1 MQSLSHIFGP
11 DGPLAHAIDGFAPR
25 TSQQEMAA
33 AVAQTLDDQEILITE
48 AGTGTGKTFAYLVP
62 ALLSG
67 KKIIISTAT
76 KTLQDQLFRRDL
88 PAIRTAL
95 ALPTRTA
102 LLKGRSNYLCLHR
115 LELTEQRS
123 QTATQ
128 TAELGMIR
136 AWASH
141 TRNGDIAEL
150 TGIREDSPLWPHVTS
165 TPDNCLGQEC
175 PSLKSCHVLRARS
188 EAQTADL
195 LVINHHLFFAD
206 MALREE
212 GFGELLPGVQGIIFD
227 EAHQLAEIAA
237 GFLGTSLGSRQ
248 LLGLAHDTL
257 AEQTREAGDM
267 AVLTTAAD
275 ALTKATRDLRLA
287 LGADERRGGW
297 LEVQQEPAFTSMLNA
312 LQQALNK
319 LHDTLE
325 IAAVRGKGLENCWR
339 RCITLQEQLDLFTT
353 TVPENHVAWFEAHA
367 HTFTLYL
374 TPVDIAQQ
382 FYTRVLAQQCAW
394 VFTSATLAVGNS
406 FDHFSTRLGLTD
418 AITRQW
424 TSPFDFSRLAL
435 LYVPNT
441 LPEPAAPSYTASV
454 IEAALPVIRASGG
467 RTFLLFTSHRA
478 LREATALLKGKLD
491 FPLLIQGSAPR
502 AELLERFRVLGNAVL
517 LGSASFWEGVDVR
530 GPALSC
536 VIIDKLPFASPGDP
550 LMQARL
556 EAMRVAGK
564 SPFMDY
570 QLPQAVLSLKQGVGR
585 LIRDTHDRG
594 VLMLC
599 DPRLFTKSYGK
610 SFISSLPP
618 MPLTR
623 KLEDVTAFF
632 AAESA
637 HDAHGR
643 ASVAAGR
650 TP

>member
-1 MQSLSHIFGP
+1 MHSLSRIFGP
-11 DGPLAHAIDGFAPR
+11 DGPLAQAIDGFAPR
-25 TSQQEMAA
+25 TSQQEMAV

-76 KTLQDQLFRRDL
+76 KTLQDQLFQRDL
-88 PAIRTAL
+88 PTVRAAL
-95 ALPTRTA
+95 ALPARAA

-115 LELTEQRS
+115 LELTEQRPH
-123 QTATQ
+123 TTTQ
-128 TAELGMIR
+128 AAELGMIR
-136 AWASH
+136 AWAGH

-150 TGIREDSPLWPHVTS
+150 TGIREDSALWPHVTS
-165 TPDNCLGQEC
+165 TADNCLGQEC

-212 GFGELLPGVQGIIFD
+212 GFGDLLPGVQGIIFD

-237 GFLGTSLGSRQ
+237 GFLGTTLGSRQ
-248 LLGLAHDTL
+248 LLGLANDTI
-257 AEQTREAGDM
+257 AEQTKEAGDM
-267 AVLTTAAD
+267 AVLATAAD
-275 ALTKATRDLRLA
+275 AVTKTTRDLRLA
-287 LGADERRGGW
+287 LGVEERRGSW
-297 LEVQQEPAFTSMLNA
+297 REVQQESACTAMLDA
-312 LQQALNK
+312 LQQALNE
-319 LHDTLE
+319 LHDLLE
-325 IAAVRGKGLENCWR
+325 SAAVRGKGLEACWR
-339 RCITLQEQLDLFTT
+339 RCILLQEQLDLFNT
-353 TVPENHVAWFEAHA
+353 PAADNHVAWFETHTHA
-367 HTFTLYL
+367 FTLNL

-382 FYTRVLAQQCAW
+382 FYARMLAQQCAW
-394 VFTSATLAVGNS
+394 VFTSATLAVGDS
-406 FDHFSTRLGLTD
+406 FDHFSARLGLTD

-424 TSPFDFSRLAL
+424 ASPFDFSRLAL
-435 LYVPNT
+435 LYVPST
-441 LPEPAAPSYTASV
+441 LPDPAESGYTTRV
-454 IEAALPVIRASGG
+454 VEAAVPVIQASRGRA
-467 RTFLLFTSHRA
+467 FLLFTSHRA

-491 FPLLIQGSAPR
+491 FPLLVQGSAPR
-502 AELLERFRVLGNAVL
+502 AELLERFRSLGNAVL

-536 VIIDKLPFASPGDP
+536 VIIDRLPFASPGDP

-556 EAMRVAGK
+556 EALRVAGK
-564 SPFMDY
+564 NPFMDY

-610 SFISSLPP
+610 NFISSLPP

-623 KLEDVTAFF
+623 NMEDVTSFF
-632 AAESA
+632 AAETA
-637 HDAHGR
+637 HYADIA
-643 ASVAAGR
+643 
-650 TP
+650 P

>member
-1 MQSLSHIFGP
+1 MHSLARIFGP
-11 DGPLAHAIDGFAPR
+11 DGPLAHTLPGFAPR
-25 TSQQEMAA
+25 ISQQEMAA
-33 AVAQTLDDQEILITE
+33 AVARTLADQDVLITE

-76 KTLQDQLFRRDL
+76 KTLQDQLFQRDL
-88 PAIRTAL
+88 PAVRAAL
-95 ALPTRTA
+95 AVPARAA

-115 LELTEQRS
+115 LELAEQRHHAPA
-123 QTATQ
+123 QTAD
-128 TAELGMIR
+128 LGTIR
-136 AWASH
+136 AWAGH
-141 TRNGDIAEL
+141 TRSGDIAEL

-165 TPDNCLGQEC
+165 TADNCLGQEC

-206 MALREE
+206 MALRAE
-212 GFGELLPGVQGIIFD
+212 GFGDLLPGVEGIIFD

-237 GFLGTSLGSRQ
+237 GFFGAALGSRQ
-248 LLGLAHDTL
+248 LFGLAHDTV
-257 AEQTREAGDM
+257 AEQVKEAGDM
-267 AVLTTAAD
+267 AALATAAD
-275 ALTKATRDLRLA
+275 SLTKATRDFRLA
-287 LGADERRGGW
+287 LGVDERRGNW
-297 LEVQQEPAFTSMLNA
+297 HEIQQETALTPALGA
-312 LQQALNK
+312 LQQVLNQ
-319 LHDTLE
+319 LHDLLE
-325 IAAVRGKGLENCWR
+325 AAAVRGKGLENCWR

-353 TVPENHVAWFEAHA
+353 TVPENHVAWFETHAHA
-367 HTFTLYL
+367 FALNL

-382 FYTRVLAQQCAW
+382 FYARILAQRCAW
-394 VFTSATLAVGNS
+394 VFTSATLAVGDN
-406 FDHFSTRLGLTD
+406 FDHFSARLGLTD

-424 TSPFDFSRLAL
+424 ASPFDFARLAL
-435 LYVPNT
+435 LYVPDT
-441 LPEPAAPSYTASV
+441 LPDPAEPHYTASV
-454 IEAALPVIRASGG
+454 IEAALPVIHASGG
-467 RTFLLFTSHRA
+467 RAFLLFTSHRA
-478 LREATALLKGKLD
+478 LREATALLKGRLD

-502 AELLERFRVLGNAVL
+502 AELLERFRTLGNAVL

-556 EAMRVAGK
+556 EALRTAGK
-564 SPFMDY
+564 NPFMDY

-610 SFISSLPP
+610 SFRASLPP
-618 MPLTR
+618 VPLTR
-623 KLEDVTAFF
+623 ALEDVRAFF

-637 HDAHGR
+637 HTTGI
-643 ASVAAGR
+643 AS
-650 TP
+650 